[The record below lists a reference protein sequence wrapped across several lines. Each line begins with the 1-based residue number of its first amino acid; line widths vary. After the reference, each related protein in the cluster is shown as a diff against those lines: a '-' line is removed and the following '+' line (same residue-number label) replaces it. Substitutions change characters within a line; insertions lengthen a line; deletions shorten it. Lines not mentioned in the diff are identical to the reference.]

1 VLWETLSAAGLAP
14 YGIDAL
20 DVLRVEKGYLV
31 SAELNGET
39 TPLDLGMD
47 ALVQLG
53 NPCLGRDLLER
64 PAFHEAT
71 RPRLVGLRAL
81 DGQAQFLAGAQLT
94 AAEAATRPCGH
105 VTSSVFSPTLGEW
118 LGLALVARNLATE
131 GAILTARDPLRDRN
145 TPVRIVAPAHFDP
158 TGARML
164 A

>member
-1 VLWETLSAAGLAP
+1 MLWEALSAAGLAP

-20 DVLRVEKGYLV
+20 DILRVEKGYLI

-39 TPLDLGMD
+39 TPLDLGME
-47 ALVQLG
+47 AMVHLG
-53 NPCLGRDLLER
+53 NPCLGRELLER
-64 PAFHEAT
+64 AAFHEPT

-94 AAEAATRPCGH
+94 AADSATRPCGH

-118 LGLALVARNLATE
+118 LGLALVARNLAIE
-131 GAILTARDPLRDRN
+131 GAILTARDPLRDSN
-145 TPVRIVAPAHFDP
+145 TPVRIVPAAHFDP
-158 TGARML
+158 AGARMM